1 MMVNNFKQSF
11 TYWPVTSDGFGG
23 FSFGSPVNVSGRI
36 EYRDELVPSGEDII
50 AKAVLYLP
58 GDTPVKNTDHVIEGI
73 SAVSNPLTLSNP
85 VMKVV
90 GIMKSTDL
98 RNMTRILKIWL
109 V

>member
-1 MMVNNFKQSF
+1 MVNHFKQPI
-11 TYWPVTSDGFGG
+11 TYWPSTPNGFGG
-23 FSFGSPVNVSGRI
+23 FSFGIPTNVSGRI

-58 GDTPVKNTDHVIEGI
+58 GDTPIKNTDHVIEGT
-73 SAVSNPLTLSNP
+73 STAPDPLTLSGP
-85 VMKVV
+85 AMKVV